1 MIRPRLR
8 LSLALLLAL
17 GAIPGPG
24 CKKKA
29 PPPPVRP
36 ARGAPKETVATP
48 TPKAVLEARHE
59 AELAQSLLV
68 AARDVPA
75 AWTSE
80 PASAGRANP
89 FAGCGRIGGD
99 RQRGPAEVAAAR
111 SLEFHPAP
119 QEQPL
124 DTLAETVVLF
134 GDAGEAATIL
144 KAAPRAFECRAQA
157 VAGGK
162 ANVDGAV
169 RFQAVKLLPSPLHAL
184 GGSNQQA
191 ARFQG
196 AGTTAYDSSET
207 ELTLDVAVVGEG
219 RALVLIEALGVGA
232 PPDARVVQQF
242 ATQAIEKVKAAR
254 P

>member
-1 MIRPRLR
+1 MIGPRTPL
-8 LSLALLLAL
+8 LSLLLAL
-17 GAIPGPG
+17 AAIQAVG
-24 CKKKA
+24 CKKK

-36 ARGAPKETVATP
+36 TLGAPKETAATP

-59 AELAQSLLV
+59 AELAESLLV

-75 AWTSE
+75 EWTSE
-80 PASAGRANP
+80 PAAAGRANP
-89 FAGCGRIGGD
+89 FAGCGRVGGD
-99 RQRGPAEVAAAR
+99 RQRGPSEVAAAR

-124 DTLAETVVLF
+124 DALVETVVLF
-134 GDAGEAATIL
+134 GDAGEATTML

-157 VAGGK
+157 MAGGK
-162 ANVDGAV
+162 ANVDGAL
-169 RFQAVKLLPSPLHAL
+169 RFQAVKLVGSPLPAM
-184 GGSNQQA
+184 GSHQQA

-196 AGTTAYDSSET
+196 SGTTAYDANEM

-232 PPDARVVQQF
+232 PLDARVVQQF